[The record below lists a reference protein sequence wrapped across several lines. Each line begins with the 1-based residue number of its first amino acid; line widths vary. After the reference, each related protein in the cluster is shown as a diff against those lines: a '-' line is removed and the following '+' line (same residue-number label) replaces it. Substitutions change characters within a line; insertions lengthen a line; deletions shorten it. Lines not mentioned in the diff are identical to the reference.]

1 MESMIESALDVVDEE
16 TTQDAVVDD
25 ETVTEGEPLSDQAV
39 DEKSGGDENA
49 ETTEDEPEQA
59 DTDPSVENDV
69 QEDPVS
75 SESDVVEGQ
84 SGDTVVYE
92 AVSTV
97 AVEDRPILS
106 TPINDYTVTE
116 GLLLAILIV
125 LLGRMIFDFG
135 KRFF

>member
-1 MESMIESALDVVDEE
+1 MESMIESALGVVDEE
-16 TTQDAVVDD
+16 IARDAAVDD
-25 ETVTEGEPLSDQAV
+25 ETVTEGEPLSDQTV
-39 DEKSGGDENA
+39 EEERGGDENA
-49 ETTEDEPEQA
+49 ETTEDKSEQA

-75 SESDVVEGQ
+75 AQSDGVEDQ

-92 AVSTV
+92 TVSTV
-97 AVEDRPILS
+97 AVEDRPILL

>member
-1 MESMIESALDVVDEE
+1 MESMIESALGVVNEE
-16 TTQDAVVDD
+16 IAQDAVVDD
-25 ETVTEGEPLSDQAV
+25 EPVTEGEPLSDQAV

-49 ETTEDEPEQA
+49 ETTEDKSEQA

-69 QEDPVS
+69 QENTVFAQ
-75 SESDVVEGQ
+75 SDSVEDQ
-84 SGDTVVYE
+84 SGDTVVCE
-92 AVSTV
+92 TVATV

>member
-1 MESMIESALDVVDEE
+1 MESMIESALGVVDEE
-16 TTQDAVVDD
+16 IAQDAVVDD
-25 ETVTEGEPLSDQAV
+25 ETVTEGEPLSDQTV
-39 DEKSGGDENA
+39 DDESGGDENA

-75 SESDVVEGQ
+75 SESDVVEDQ
-84 SGDTVVYE
+84 SGDTAVYE
-92 AVSTV
+92 TVSTV